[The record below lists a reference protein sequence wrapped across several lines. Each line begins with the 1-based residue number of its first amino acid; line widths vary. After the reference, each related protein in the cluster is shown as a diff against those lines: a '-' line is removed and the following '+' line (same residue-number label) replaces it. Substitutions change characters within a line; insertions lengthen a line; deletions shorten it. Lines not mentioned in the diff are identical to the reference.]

1 MTTNQPSQFSAR
13 SDQAALALKARMKDR
28 DGNPLQPRSVPV
40 DADGQ
45 PARPLPPEGSYARQ
59 QIEAQRAAAAA
70 RMNPQEPVPTQ
81 PAANNGHEPPR
92 QPQPQPVEQPAQ
104 EVSPNAQRRFSEL
117 TATLRQREQALQ
129 QAEAK
134 SRQLEESHAQLQ
146 ARLQSVEQNY
156 QKMIGQN
163 LEALDPETRAAVMQ
177 DARLTELVAGLETR
191 ILQRIDPMLK
201 TVRERTAQDD
211 LSRLASKYP
220 GFRLDTHL
228 ELIEIF
234 REKNPNCSIEQ
245 AFRAIAEPEELAL
258 NQERAPAIPPI
269 ANPSPGNAAPRYV
282 PQPEPRRLT
291 PEEEVE
297 IDRQRAFELARSSK
311 TEDRRHTGRAF
322 DALIKSK
329 LQARLPKGPQ
339 NYQR

>member
-1 MTTNQPSQFSAR
+1 
-13 SDQAALALKARMKDR
+13 
-28 DGNPLQPRSVPV
+28 
-40 DADGQ
+40 
-45 PARPLPPEGSYARQ
+45 
-59 QIEAQRAAAAA
+59 
-70 RMNPQEPVPTQ
+70 
-81 PAANNGHEPPR
+81 
-92 QPQPQPVEQPAQ
+92 
-104 EVSPNAQRRFSEL
+104 
-117 TATLRQREQALQ
+117 
-129 QAEAK
+129 
-134 SRQLEESHAQLQ
+134 
-146 ARLQSVEQNY
+146 
-156 QKMIGQN
+156 MIGQN

-201 TVRERTAQDD
+201 TVRERSTQDD

-245 AFRAIAEPEELAL
+245 AFRAVAEPEELAL

-329 LQARLPKGPQ
+329 LAARLPKGPQ